1 MRIQNLEPQLL
12 RRYLLLGAPLGH
24 ILRIQLA
31 EVIAPHLL
39 KPRSLIGAEQ
49 APLAIGLHALHEE
62 VRNPERVEEV
72 ARPLL
77 LSPRIE
83 LQLQEILNVGVP
95 RLQVH
100 GEAPIAPPALIHIA
114 RRVIEDAEHRHKT
127 VARAIRAT
135 NPRATRANIG
145 AVQANATR
153 VFADVRAIIQRLED
167 AGDTVVVHGHEE
179 TG

>member
-1 MRIQNLEPQLL
+1 M
-12 RRYLLLGAPLGH
+12 
-24 ILRIQLA
+24 
-31 EVIAPHLL
+31 
-39 KPRSLIGAEQ
+39 
-49 APLAIGLHALHEE
+49 
-62 VRNPERVEEV
+62 
-72 ARPLL
+72 
-77 LSPRIE
+77 
-83 LQLQEILNVGVP
+83 P

-153 VFADVRAIIQRLED
+153 IFADVRAIIQRLED

-179 TG
+179 TGGALLPGSAGTVESGRGVGELLGAEQVIGAEGLRQIRAPEGEGHAHPEVLGALAND